1 MIHPERD
8 DWARQLTA
16 LRQQM
21 AEQAASLDAS
31 GEFPQRNIDHL
42 RAGGWLSL
50 AVPSS
55 CGGAGATLAQL
66 QQAIAAIAWGEPA
79 TALIVCM
86 QYLHHLRL
94 AENDA
99 WHAPL
104 RQQVFHDA
112 VEHGGLINSLRVEPE
127 LGSPARGGLPDTVA
141 TRRAEGWDI
150 SGHKIYT
157 TGIEGLRWLAVWA
170 RSDDNPPLVGTWLVP
185 GDSPGISVVKSWDHA
200 GMRATG
206 SHEVIFNHVRV
217 AAEHAVD
224 VWPADA
230 PPAAEAE
237 PFRLFANRQTALL
250 AAIYDSIAHAAHD
263 WLVRWLAGRV
273 PAGLGHPLSRLP
285 RVQEKVGQIAGLLL
299 VNRSLLEQA
308 AALRFSA
315 IEANLAKVT
324 ITDNAIQAVNIAL
337 ELTGNHGLSRQKPAG
352 TPLPQRALRTGT
364 YPTERQRL
372 AGSRQLRLSIT
383 RIITMRLSFSGRVAA
398 ALMLLALGGYAT
410 AQERI
415 TLRIADQKGGMRSQ
429 LEAANA
435 LQNLP
440 YDIKW
445 AEFPA
450 AAPLA
455 EALNAGAVD
464 AGIIGDAPLLF
475 ALANGAP
482 VKAIAVDKSNPAG
495 TAVLVSPGS
504 TLKSGAD
511 LKGKRIATGKGSI
524 GHFVALKALE
534 QAGISPKEVQWVF
547 LGPVDA
553 KVALLNGSVD
563 AWATWEPY
571 TTQMVKTNEGQ
582 ILVSGKGLLPGNTFL
597 AATDSAL
604 NDPQKRAAL
613 QDYLQRLAGAERWAY
628 ANLDS
633 YGKTLGEIIRFPA
646 EIARAQFANR
656 QSQWQ
661 PLAEETVTQQQAT
674 ADFYLANGL
683 IRTRLDVKPTFD
695 PSFSV
700 PAAEVTP

>member
-1 MIHPERD
+1 
-8 DWARQLTA
+8 
-16 LRQQM
+16 
-21 AEQAASLDAS
+21 
-31 GEFPQRNIDHL
+31 
-42 RAGGWLSL
+42 
-50 AVPSS
+50 
-55 CGGAGATLAQL
+55 
-66 QQAIAAIAWGEPA
+66 
-79 TALIVCM
+79 
-86 QYLHHLRL
+86 
-94 AENDA
+94 
-99 WHAPL
+99 
-104 RQQVFHDA
+104 
-112 VEHGGLINSLRVEPE
+112 
-127 LGSPARGGLPDTVA
+127 
-141 TRRAEGWDI
+141 
-150 SGHKIYT
+150 
-157 TGIEGLRWLAVWA
+157 
-170 RSDDNPPLVGTWLVP
+170 
-185 GDSPGISVVKSWDHA
+185 
-200 GMRATG
+200 
-206 SHEVIFNHVRV
+206 
-217 AAEHAVD
+217 
-224 VWPADA
+224 
-230 PPAAEAE
+230 
-237 PFRLFANRQTALL
+237 
-250 AAIYDSIAHAAHD
+250 
-263 WLVRWLAGRV
+263 
-273 PAGLGHPLSRLP
+273 
-285 RVQEKVGQIAGLLL
+285 
-299 VNRSLLEQA
+299 
-308 AALRFSA
+308 
-315 IEANLAKVT
+315 
-324 ITDNAIQAVNIAL
+324 
-337 ELTGNHGLSRQKPAG
+337 
-352 TPLPQRALRTGT
+352 
-364 YPTERQRL
+364 
-372 AGSRQLRLSIT
+372 
-383 RIITMRLSFSGRVAA
+383 MRLSFSGRVAA

-410 AQERI
+410 AQERL

-534 QAGISPKEVQWVF
+534 QAGIS
-547 LGPVDA
+547 
-553 KVALLNGSVD
+553 
-563 AWATWEPY
+563 Y

-661 PLAEETVTQQQAT
+661 PLAEETVAQQQAT
-674 ADFYLANGL
+674 ADFYLTNGL

-695 PSFSV
+695 RRFSV

>member
-1 MIHPERD
+1 
-8 DWARQLTA
+8 
-16 LRQQM
+16 
-21 AEQAASLDAS
+21 
-31 GEFPQRNIDHL
+31 
-42 RAGGWLSL
+42 
-50 AVPSS
+50 
-55 CGGAGATLAQL
+55 
-66 QQAIAAIAWGEPA
+66 
-79 TALIVCM
+79 
-86 QYLHHLRL
+86 
-94 AENDA
+94 
-99 WHAPL
+99 
-104 RQQVFHDA
+104 
-112 VEHGGLINSLRVEPE
+112 
-127 LGSPARGGLPDTVA
+127 
-141 TRRAEGWDI
+141 
-150 SGHKIYT
+150 
-157 TGIEGLRWLAVWA
+157 
-170 RSDDNPPLVGTWLVP
+170 
-185 GDSPGISVVKSWDHA
+185 
-200 GMRATG
+200 
-206 SHEVIFNHVRV
+206 
-217 AAEHAVD
+217 
-224 VWPADA
+224 
-230 PPAAEAE
+230 
-237 PFRLFANRQTALL
+237 
-250 AAIYDSIAHAAHD
+250 
-263 WLVRWLAGRV
+263 
-273 PAGLGHPLSRLP
+273 
-285 RVQEKVGQIAGLLL
+285 
-299 VNRSLLEQA
+299 
-308 AALRFSA
+308 
-315 IEANLAKVT
+315 
-324 ITDNAIQAVNIAL
+324 
-337 ELTGNHGLSRQKPAG
+337 
-352 TPLPQRALRTGT
+352 
-364 YPTERQRL
+364 
-372 AGSRQLRLSIT
+372 
-383 RIITMRLSFSGRVAA
+383 MRLSFSGRVAA

-553 KVALLNGSVD
+553 
-563 AWATWEPY
+563 WATWEPY

-661 PLAEETVTQQQAT
+661 PLAEETVAQQQAT

-700 PAAEVTP
+700 PAGPAHAEVTP

>member
-1 MIHPERD
+1 
-8 DWARQLTA
+8 
-16 LRQQM
+16 
-21 AEQAASLDAS
+21 
-31 GEFPQRNIDHL
+31 
-42 RAGGWLSL
+42 
-50 AVPSS
+50 
-55 CGGAGATLAQL
+55 
-66 QQAIAAIAWGEPA
+66 
-79 TALIVCM
+79 
-86 QYLHHLRL
+86 
-94 AENDA
+94 
-99 WHAPL
+99 
-104 RQQVFHDA
+104 
-112 VEHGGLINSLRVEPE
+112 
-127 LGSPARGGLPDTVA
+127 
-141 TRRAEGWDI
+141 
-150 SGHKIYT
+150 
-157 TGIEGLRWLAVWA
+157 
-170 RSDDNPPLVGTWLVP
+170 
-185 GDSPGISVVKSWDHA
+185 
-200 GMRATG
+200 
-206 SHEVIFNHVRV
+206 
-217 AAEHAVD
+217 
-224 VWPADA
+224 
-230 PPAAEAE
+230 
-237 PFRLFANRQTALL
+237 
-250 AAIYDSIAHAAHD
+250 
-263 WLVRWLAGRV
+263 
-273 PAGLGHPLSRLP
+273 
-285 RVQEKVGQIAGLLL
+285 
-299 VNRSLLEQA
+299 
-308 AALRFSA
+308 
-315 IEANLAKVT
+315 
-324 ITDNAIQAVNIAL
+324 
-337 ELTGNHGLSRQKPAG
+337 
-352 TPLPQRALRTGT
+352 
-364 YPTERQRL
+364 
-372 AGSRQLRLSIT
+372 
-383 RIITMRLSFSGRVAA
+383 MRLSFSGRVAA

-410 AQERI
+410 AQERL

-613 QDYLQRLAGAERWAY
+613 QDYLQRLG
-628 ANLDS
+628 L
-633 YGKTLGEIIRFPA
+633 
-646 EIARAQFANR
+646 R
-656 QSQWQ
+656 QSRQLRQNVGGDHPLPGGDRPRAVCQ
-661 PLAEETVTQQQAT
+661 PPVAVA
-674 ADFYLANGL
+674 AAGRGNSG
-683 IRTRLDVKPTFD
+683 
-695 PSFSV
+695 
-700 PAAEVTP
+700 PAAGNGGLLSRQRPDPHPAGREADL

>member
-1 MIHPERD
+1 
-8 DWARQLTA
+8 
-16 LRQQM
+16 
-21 AEQAASLDAS
+21 
-31 GEFPQRNIDHL
+31 
-42 RAGGWLSL
+42 
-50 AVPSS
+50 
-55 CGGAGATLAQL
+55 
-66 QQAIAAIAWGEPA
+66 
-79 TALIVCM
+79 
-86 QYLHHLRL
+86 
-94 AENDA
+94 
-99 WHAPL
+99 
-104 RQQVFHDA
+104 
-112 VEHGGLINSLRVEPE
+112 
-127 LGSPARGGLPDTVA
+127 
-141 TRRAEGWDI
+141 
-150 SGHKIYT
+150 
-157 TGIEGLRWLAVWA
+157 
-170 RSDDNPPLVGTWLVP
+170 
-185 GDSPGISVVKSWDHA
+185 
-200 GMRATG
+200 
-206 SHEVIFNHVRV
+206 
-217 AAEHAVD
+217 
-224 VWPADA
+224 
-230 PPAAEAE
+230 
-237 PFRLFANRQTALL
+237 
-250 AAIYDSIAHAAHD
+250 
-263 WLVRWLAGRV
+263 
-273 PAGLGHPLSRLP
+273 
-285 RVQEKVGQIAGLLL
+285 
-299 VNRSLLEQA
+299 
-308 AALRFSA
+308 
-315 IEANLAKVT
+315 
-324 ITDNAIQAVNIAL
+324 
-337 ELTGNHGLSRQKPAG
+337 
-352 TPLPQRALRTGT
+352 
-364 YPTERQRL
+364 
-372 AGSRQLRLSIT
+372 
-383 RIITMRLSFSGRVAA
+383 MRLSFSGRVAA

-613 QDYLQRLAGAERWAY
+613 QD
-628 ANLDS
+628 
-633 YGKTLGEIIRFPA
+633 
-646 EIARAQFANR
+646 
-656 QSQWQ
+656 
-661 PLAEETVTQQQAT
+661 
-674 ADFYLANGL
+674 
-683 IRTRLDVKPTFD
+683 
-695 PSFSV
+695 
-700 PAAEVTP
+700 